1 MAQVDRG
8 IIVPVGR
15 VIPRGTRGDTV
26 FRPNYAIIHNV
37 EILTT
42 DFEVIGT
49 VVELVPIFMVNKLAG
64 EEFSVEDLFHNIAV
78 FRNRPPVDLHLSVT
92 LRHFSFSRFSLR
104 THISVVPRTNVSP
117 TAFCN
122 NASRICS

>member
-37 EILTT
+37 EIITT
-42 DFEVIGT
+42 LVNEGKT
-49 VVELVPIFMVNKLAG
+49 VVMVTH
-64 EEFSVEDLFHNIAV
+64 ERDLT
-78 FRNRPPVDLHLSVT
+78 RY
-92 LRHFSFSRFSLR
+92 FSRTVMLADGA
-104 THISVVPRTNVSP
+104 IVGGAEA
-117 TAFCN
+117 TA
-122 NASRICS
+122 